1 MKINYIETRLSQ
13 RFDESDPNRESNKNT
28 IFADIFIDGYSLYQ
42 RLRKYDMISA
52 LGWGSQ
58 EHTVFERI
66 DMNKNVVR
74 VLLALL
80 FIIIVLN
87 ISIPNDK
94 RYLNWLLE
102 EHQISCASAKITE
115 DCTIQNKKLDWIS
128 RAKTNTGIYLKIK
141 DTFKDQNGN
150 IMVIKSLGIMNNFFR
165 R

>member
-1 MKINYIETRLSQ
+1 
-13 RFDESDPNRESNKNT
+13 
-28 IFADIFIDGYSLYQ
+28 
-42 RLRKYDMISA
+42 
-52 LGWGSQ
+52 
-58 EHTVFERI
+58 
-66 DMNKNVVR
+66 MNKNVVR

-80 FIIIVLN
+80 FIIIILN
-87 ISIPNDK
+87 ITIPNDK

-115 DCTIQNKKLDWIS
+115 DCTIRILDQNNKLDWVS

-150 IMVIKSLGIMNNFFR
+150 ITVIKSLGIMNNFFR